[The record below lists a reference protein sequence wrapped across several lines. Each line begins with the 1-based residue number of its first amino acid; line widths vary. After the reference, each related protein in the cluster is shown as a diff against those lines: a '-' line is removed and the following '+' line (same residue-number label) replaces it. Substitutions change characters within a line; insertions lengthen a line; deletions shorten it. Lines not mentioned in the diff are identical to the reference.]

1 MFYVFDDEL
10 KSIEIEEISKNML
23 CAGFMTVGEFER
35 LATVFS
41 LPKNIVELCKKDSDK
56 NFLTK
61 FLNDDLTFLRLNI
74 MCNNNKNNEIALIV
88 MKNMIMA
95 VDICDEFSFNQ
106 KCFLN
111 ALSNCACE
119 SVTAE
124 KLICSFLEIIAKQ
137 CSANYNE
144 GPGEN
149 EDLQGQPFVGR
160 SGQLLDKF
168 LASVDLSRDKNVYIA
183 NMVKC
188 RPPKNRDPKPE
199 EQDMCINWLRE
210 QFKII
215 KPKIVVCVG
224 RISAQK
230 LIDKNFKVTQ
240 QHGQF
245 IDKNGTLFMG
255 TYHPAAILRNPN
267 NKEFAFADWLALRD
281 KIDELGIE
289 I

>member
-1 MFYVFDDEL
+1 MTLDELEIKCKNCTKCDLCEGRTNLVFD
-10 KSIEIEEISKNML
+10 
-23 CAGFMTVGEFER
+23 VG
-35 LATVFS
+35 
-41 LPKNIVELCKKDSDK
+41 KKDAD
-56 NFLTK
+56 
-61 FLNDDLTFLRLNI
+61 I
-74 MCNNNKNNEIALIV
+74 MLIG
-88 MKNMIMA
+88 
-95 VDICDEFSFNQ
+95 
-106 KCFLN
+106 
-111 ALSNCACE
+111 
-119 SVTAE
+119 
-124 KLICSFLEIIAKQ
+124 
-137 CSANYNE
+137 E

-215 KPKIVVCVG
+215 KPKIIVCVG

-240 QHGQF
+240 QHGEF

-267 NKEFAFADWLALRD
+267 NKEAAFGDWLALRD
-281 KIDELGIE
+281 KINELGIE

>member
-1 MFYVFDDEL
+1 MTLDEL
-10 KSIEIEEISKNML
+10 EIKCKNCTKCDL
-23 CAGFMTVGEFER
+23 CEGRTN
-35 LATVFS
+35 LVFG
-41 LPKNIVELCKKDSDK
+41 IGKKDAD
-56 NFLTK
+56 
-61 FLNDDLTFLRLNI
+61 I
-74 MCNNNKNNEIALIV
+74 MLIG
-88 MKNMIMA
+88 
-95 VDICDEFSFNQ
+95 
-106 KCFLN
+106 
-111 ALSNCACE
+111 
-119 SVTAE
+119 
-124 KLICSFLEIIAKQ
+124 
-137 CSANYNE
+137 E

-210 QFKII
+210 QIKII

>member
-1 MFYVFDDEL
+1 MTLDEL
-10 KSIEIEEISKNML
+10 EIKCKNCTKCDL
-23 CAGFMTVGEFER
+23 CEGRTNLVFGVG
-35 LATVFS
+35 
-41 LPKNIVELCKKDSDK
+41 KKDAD
-56 NFLTK
+56 
-61 FLNDDLTFLRLNI
+61 I
-74 MCNNNKNNEIALIV
+74 MLIG
-88 MKNMIMA
+88 
-95 VDICDEFSFNQ
+95 
-106 KCFLN
+106 
-111 ALSNCACE
+111 
-119 SVTAE
+119 
-124 KLICSFLEIIAKQ
+124 
-137 CSANYNE
+137 E

-149 EDLQGQPFVGR
+149 EDLQSQPFVGR

-215 KPKIVVCVG
+215 KPKIIVCVG

-240 QHGQF
+240 QHGEF

-267 NKEFAFADWLALRD
+267 NKEAAFGDWLALRD
-281 KIDELGIE
+281 KINELGIE

>member
-1 MFYVFDDEL
+1 MTLDEL
-10 KSIEIEEISKNML
+10 EIKCKNCTKCDL
-23 CAGFMTVGEFER
+23 CEGRTI
-35 LATVFS
+35 LVFG
-41 LPKNIVELCKKDSDK
+41 IGKKDAD
-56 NFLTK
+56 
-61 FLNDDLTFLRLNI
+61 I
-74 MCNNNKNNEIALIV
+74 MLIG
-88 MKNMIMA
+88 
-95 VDICDEFSFNQ
+95 
-106 KCFLN
+106 
-111 ALSNCACE
+111 
-119 SVTAE
+119 
-124 KLICSFLEIIAKQ
+124 
-137 CSANYNE
+137 E

-199 EQDMCINWLRE
+199 EQDMCINWLRK

>member
-1 MFYVFDDEL
+1 MTLDEL
-10 KSIEIEEISKNML
+10 EIKCKNCTKCDL
-23 CAGFMTVGEFER
+23 CEGRTN
-35 LATVFS
+35 LVFG
-41 LPKNIVELCKKDSDK
+41 IGKKDAD
-56 NFLTK
+56 
-61 FLNDDLTFLRLNI
+61 I
-74 MCNNNKNNEIALIV
+74 MLIG
-88 MKNMIMA
+88 
-95 VDICDEFSFNQ
+95 
-106 KCFLN
+106 
-111 ALSNCACE
+111 
-119 SVTAE
+119 
-124 KLICSFLEIIAKQ
+124 
-137 CSANYNE
+137 E

-230 LIDKNFKVTQ
+230 RIDKNFKVTQ

-281 KIDELGIE
+281 KIEELGIE

>member
-1 MFYVFDDEL
+1 MTLDEL
-10 KSIEIEEISKNML
+10 EIKCKNCTKCDL
-23 CAGFMTVGEFER
+23 CEGRTN
-35 LATVFS
+35 LVFG
-41 LPKNIVELCKKDSDK
+41 IGKKDAD
-56 NFLTK
+56 
-61 FLNDDLTFLRLNI
+61 I
-74 MCNNNKNNEIALIV
+74 MLIG
-88 MKNMIMA
+88 
-95 VDICDEFSFNQ
+95 
-106 KCFLN
+106 
-111 ALSNCACE
+111 
-119 SVTAE
+119 
-124 KLICSFLEIIAKQ
+124 
-137 CSANYNE
+137 E

-149 EDLQGQPFVGR
+149 EDLQWQPFVGR
-160 SGQLLDKF
+160 SCQLLDIF

>member
-1 MFYVFDDEL
+1 MTLDEL
-10 KSIEIEEISKNML
+10 EIKCKNCTKCDL
-23 CAGFMTVGEFER
+23 CEGRTNLVFGVG
-35 LATVFS
+35 
-41 LPKNIVELCKKDSDK
+41 KKDAD
-56 NFLTK
+56 
-61 FLNDDLTFLRLNI
+61 I
-74 MCNNNKNNEIALIV
+74 MLIG
-88 MKNMIMA
+88 
-95 VDICDEFSFNQ
+95 
-106 KCFLN
+106 
-111 ALSNCACE
+111 
-119 SVTAE
+119 
-124 KLICSFLEIIAKQ
+124 
-137 CSANYNE
+137 E

-215 KPKIVVCVG
+215 KPKIIVCVG
-224 RISAQK
+224 RISAQR

-245 IDKNGTLFMG
+245 INKNGTLFMG

-267 NKEFAFADWLALRD
+267 NKELAFADWLALRD
-281 KIDELGIE
+281 KINELGIE

>member
-1 MFYVFDDEL
+1 MTLDEL
-10 KSIEIEEISKNML
+10 EIKCKNCTKCDL
-23 CAGFMTVGEFER
+23 CEGRTN
-35 LATVFS
+35 LVFG
-41 LPKNIVELCKKDSDK
+41 IGKKDAD
-56 NFLTK
+56 
-61 FLNDDLTFLRLNI
+61 I
-74 MCNNNKNNEIALIV
+74 MLIG
-88 MKNMIMA
+88 
-95 VDICDEFSFNQ
+95 
-106 KCFLN
+106 
-111 ALSNCACE
+111 
-119 SVTAE
+119 
-124 KLICSFLEIIAKQ
+124 
-137 CSANYNE
+137 E

-215 KPKIVVCVG
+215 KPKIIVCVG

-240 QHGQF
+240 QHGEF

-255 TYHPAAILRNPN
+255 TYPPAAILRNPN
-267 NKEFAFADWLALRD
+267 NKEAAFGDWLALRD
-281 KIDELGIE
+281 KINELGIE

>member
-1 MFYVFDDEL
+1 MTLDEL
-10 KSIEIEEISKNML
+10 EIKCKNCTKCDL
-23 CAGFMTVGEFER
+23 CEGRTNLVFGVG
-35 LATVFS
+35 
-41 LPKNIVELCKKDSDK
+41 KKDAD
-56 NFLTK
+56 
-61 FLNDDLTFLRLNI
+61 I
-74 MCNNNKNNEIALIV
+74 MLIG
-88 MKNMIMA
+88 
-95 VDICDEFSFNQ
+95 
-106 KCFLN
+106 
-111 ALSNCACE
+111 
-119 SVTAE
+119 
-124 KLICSFLEIIAKQ
+124 
-137 CSANYNE
+137 E

-215 KPKIVVCVG
+215 KPKIIVCVG

-240 QHGQF
+240 QHGEF

-255 TYHPAAILRNPN
+255 TYPPAAILRNPN
-267 NKEFAFADWLALRD
+267 NKEAAFGDWLALRD
-281 KIDELGIE
+281 KINELGIQ

>member
-1 MFYVFDDEL
+1 MTLDEL
-10 KSIEIEEISKNML
+10 EIKCKNCTKCDL
-23 CAGFMTVGEFER
+23 CEGRTN
-35 LATVFS
+35 LVFG
-41 LPKNIVELCKKDSDK
+41 IGKKDAD
-56 NFLTK
+56 
-61 FLNDDLTFLRLNI
+61 I
-74 MCNNNKNNEIALIV
+74 MLIG
-88 MKNMIMA
+88 
-95 VDICDEFSFNQ
+95 
-106 KCFLN
+106 
-111 ALSNCACE
+111 
-119 SVTAE
+119 
-124 KLICSFLEIIAKQ
+124 
-137 CSANYNE
+137 E
-144 GPGEN
+144 GQGEN

-281 KIDELGIE
+281 KIEELGIE

>member
-1 MFYVFDDEL
+1 MTLDEL
-10 KSIEIEEISKNML
+10 EIKCKNCTKCDL
-23 CAGFMTVGEFER
+23 CEGRTNLVFGVG
-35 LATVFS
+35 
-41 LPKNIVELCKKDSDK
+41 KKDAD
-56 NFLTK
+56 
-61 FLNDDLTFLRLNI
+61 I
-74 MCNNNKNNEIALIV
+74 MLIG
-88 MKNMIMA
+88 
-95 VDICDEFSFNQ
+95 
-106 KCFLN
+106 
-111 ALSNCACE
+111 
-119 SVTAE
+119 
-124 KLICSFLEIIAKQ
+124 
-137 CSANYNE
+137 E

-210 QFKII
+210 QFRIIQPKII
-215 KPKIVVCVG
+215 VCVG
-224 RISAQK
+224 RISAQR
-230 LIDKNFKVTQ
+230 LIDKNFKVTK
-240 QHGQF
+240 QHGEF

-267 NKEFAFADWLALRD
+267 NKELAFADWLALRD
-281 KIDELGIE
+281 KINELGIE